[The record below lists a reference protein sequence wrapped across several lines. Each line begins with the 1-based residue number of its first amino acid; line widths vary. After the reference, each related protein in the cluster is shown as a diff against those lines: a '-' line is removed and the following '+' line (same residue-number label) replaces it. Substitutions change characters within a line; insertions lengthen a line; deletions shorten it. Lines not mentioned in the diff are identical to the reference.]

1 MNILLNKHSKM
12 EVIIRNFLFYF
23 IVLTQLSFTFRLDHK
38 LQRMIHLL
46 LFTYYSQQ
54 FQK

>member
-12 EVIIRNFLFYF
+12 EVIKKILFYF

>member
-12 EVIIRNFLFYF
+12 EVIKNFLFYF
-23 IVLTQLSFTFRLDHK
+23 IVLTQLSFIFRLDHK
-38 LQRMIHLL
+38 LLRMIHLL